1 VNEWPVWGSLPHR
14 RNSSAA
20 VAKGLCVSE
29 SCTCTRPVCPAQQ
42 TLMVTAANGSCE
54 PTMTDAA
61 NSADGGNAPVADLN
75 A

>member
-1 VNEWPVWGSLPHR
+1 MVEWARG
-14 RNSSAA
+14 A
-20 VAKGLCVSE
+20 SE
-29 SCTCTRPVCPAQQ
+29 RTFNQS
-42 TLMVTAANGSCE
+42 AANGMKE

>member
-1 VNEWPVWGSLPHR
+1 MPWDKRYGKAALAAKVSL
-14 RNSSAA
+14 
-20 VAKGLCVSE
+20 
-29 SCTCTRPVCPAQQ
+29 
-42 TLMVTAANGSCE
+42 E

>member
-1 VNEWPVWGSLPHR
+1 MVEWASD
-14 RNSSAA
+14 A
-20 VAKGLCVSE
+20 SE
-29 SCTCTRPVCPAQQ
+29 RTFNQS
-42 TLMVTAANGSCE
+42 AANGKKE